1 MKALIWK
8 DFRINMFV
16 LSYGLVFLFGSLIV
30 CAGINLYADL
40 RYGALVRYWP
50 DMLVLNASFG
60 LAFQLL
66 TVVML
71 GGCSVAA
78 ERADRS
84 AEFLAY
90 LPPSRWT
97 IIASKAILAVGAGLF
112 IWLAD
117 LAIAY
122 WIAPL
127 AGPIAEEL
135 VTFRGTIIPALTA
148 SAVLLFGAAWC
159 ASTFAPSHVLAT
171 GVGIAAPISIL
182 CLLTAIEY
190 SFNLRAF
197 DLGSWYRPICIV
209 LGILL
214 FIGGTAHYLRRVEP

>member
-8 DFRINMFV
+8 DLRINIFV
-16 LSYGLVFLFGSLIV
+16 LGYGLVFLFGSLIV
-30 CAGINLYADL
+30 CTGINLYADL
-40 RYGALVRYWP
+40 RYGALIWYWP
-50 DMLVLNASFG
+50 DMLVQNGSFG

-90 LPPSRWT
+90 LPPSRGT
-97 IIASKAILAVGAGLF
+97 IIASKAILALGAGLL

-117 LAIAY
+117 MAVAY

-135 VTFRGTIIPALTA
+135 VTFRGTIIPVLTA

-159 ASTFAPSHVLAT
+159 ASTFAASHVLAT
-171 GVGIAAPISIL
+171 GLGIAAPISIL
-182 CLLTAIEY
+182 CSLMAIEHL
-190 SFNLRAF
+190 FNLRGF
-197 DLGSWYRPICIV
+197 DLGSWYKPVCLV
-209 LGILL
+209 LGVLL
-214 FIGGTAHYLRRVEP
+214 FIGGTVYYLQRVEP